1 VSRRRRLSPRGAAV
15 ALAAGPMAFV
25 TAWAVLGT
33 GRPGYSPRHTTISH
47 LAEKGASSAPG
58 MTLGFLAFA
67 VLVPLGSR
75 TIERVT
81 GSAGARRA
89 AIGAGAGSLGVAAFA
104 LNYSTAGD
112 RLHVAAAS
120 ITYVSMVLIPLLGA
134 RSLARAGRRGRVISL
149 VVAAWSALALATSA
163 GATDAGGLQRL
174 GLTLVDLWLIGVAV
188 LALADPAGG
197 AAQGQNQVPGSDRPL
212 PAGVVDGRPGQ
223 GLPRT

>member
-1 VSRRRRLSPRGAAV
+1 MTRRRRLSPRGAAV
-15 ALAAGPMAFV
+15 ALAAGPLAFV

-89 AIGAGAGSLGVAAFA
+89 AIGAGAGSLAVAAFA
-104 LNYSTAGD
+104 LGYSTAGD

-120 ITYVSMVLIPLLGA
+120 VTYGSMVLIPLLAA
-134 RSLARAGRRGRVISL
+134 RSLAHAGRRGRVLS
-149 VVAAWSALALATSA
+149 VVVGAWSALALAASA
-163 GATDAGGLQRL
+163 GAVDAGGLQRL
-174 GLTLVDLWLIGVAV
+174 GLGLVDLWLVVVAV
-188 LALADPAGG
+188 IALGDPALGG
-197 AAQGQNQVPGSDRPL
+197 GRQDGFTDDAPL
-212 PAGVVDGRPGQ
+212 PAGVIEGRPGQ